1 MQCFKMPALRSSPS
15 AAAAKP
21 STEFTGKKILAVVH
35 LSGPKQSSVG
45 KYVLHT
51 PSLL

>member
-1 MQCFKMPALRSSPS
+1 MQYFKILVFRSSPS
-15 AAAAKP
+15 ATTAKP